1 MAKKLTIICPALIAR
16 QGMTT
21 ILPDLCR
28 QADGK
33 PVEVIALADNGQMTI
48 GEKMN
53 WLYKMASGE
62 YTSGVGDDDN
72 VSEDYVDTLLEAIGD
87 TDVVMF
93 DVDWGAL
100 RLGRPSCDF
109 RPLCCVRTDLARRF
123 AFPHWWQSEDRAFR
137 KWLRAQ
143 GPTVKTLDKIL
154 YRYNYRQS
162 KPEFG
167 GTEYRPEGHIA
178 SAAEVADVLASQAG

>member
-1 MAKKLTIICPALIAR
+1 MKYKLTVVCPALICR
-16 QGMTT
+16 QGMTP
-21 ILPDLCR
+21 ILNDLCR

-33 PVEVIALADNGQMTI
+33 PVEVIALADNGRMTI

-72 VSEDYVDTLLEAIGD
+72 VSEDYVDTLLDAIGD

-93 DVDWGAL
+93 NVDWGGL
-100 RLGRPSCDF
+100 RGQKPTCDF
-109 RPLCCVRTDLARRF
+109 RPLCCVRTAIARQF
-123 AFPHWWQSEDRAFR
+123 NFPDWWQSEDRAFR
-137 KWLRAQ
+137 KWLRERN
-143 GPTVKTLDKIL
+143 PTVKQLERVL
-154 YRYNYRQS
+154 YHYDYRTS

-167 GTEYRPEGHIA
+167 GSEYRPEGH
-178 SAAEVADVLASQAG
+178 LASQAEVDRVLANQSG